1 MKIYRYEFYYM
12 DYEDRGGVEI
22 YLDKNIGEE
31 EFVELYNS
39 EYAGKNVD
47 DFGNVVMDMY
57 APDDILKKVKI
68 AEDPDRNFKYVMED
82 DEYRTFK
89 FLKREINVKEGE

>member
-22 YLDKNIGEE
+22 YLDKNISEE
-31 EFVELYNS
+31 EFVELYNR

-47 DFGNVVMDMY
+47 DFGDVIMDMY
-57 APDDILKKVKI
+57 APDDILKKVKM
-68 AEDPDRNFKYVMED
+68 AEDPDRNFKYVMEG

-89 FLKREINVKEGE
+89 FLKREINIKEGE

>member
-22 YLDKNIGEE
+22 YLDRDISEE
-31 EFVELYNS
+31 EFVELYNR

-57 APDDILKKVKI
+57 APDDTLAKI
-68 AEDPDRNFKYVMED
+68 KMTDDPDRNFKYEMEG

-89 FLKREINVKEGE
+89 FLKREISITKKN

>member
-22 YLDKNIGEE
+22 YLNKDISEE

-47 DFGNVVMDMY
+47 DFGDVIMDMY
-57 APDDILKKVKI
+57 APDDILKKIKI

-89 FLKREINVKEGE
+89 FLKREINIKEGE